1 MLLQLRNMFLRLTVE
16 CPNVAEMNDVIDSI
30 QPYTVLKVTTP
41 DGTAI
46 EKVELPP
53 TDKPFVMVVNED
65 GTVVT
70 KVC

>member
-1 MLLQLRNMFLRLTVE
+1 
-16 CPNVAEMNDVIDSI
+16 MNDVIDSI